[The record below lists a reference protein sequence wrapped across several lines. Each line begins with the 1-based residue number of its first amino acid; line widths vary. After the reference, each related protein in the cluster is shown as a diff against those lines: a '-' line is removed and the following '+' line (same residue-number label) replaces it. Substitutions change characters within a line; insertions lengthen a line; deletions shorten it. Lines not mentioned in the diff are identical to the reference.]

1 MKAHIAN
8 LWKMFESL
16 CNTALVQVFLV
27 FVDFITFSQSSLLW
41 LICLYTFKNGRS
53 MLLQNMARDI
63 PIEILFNGTNR
74 EKLCSAKFSTRI
86 YQNWSLAAS
95 DLFYMFTSMS
105 APILST
111 NFSHVQ
117 AMQIIFKFMFWL
129 HCKRKPFNFLTV
141 TVWRYFSLVVG

>member
-1 MKAHIAN
+1 
-8 LWKMFESL
+8 MFESL

-63 PIEILFNGTNR
+63 PIEILFNGINR

-105 APILST
+105 CSSHAD
-111 NFSHVQ
+111 NFQIHVL
-117 AMQIIFKFMFWL
+117 AAL
-129 HCKRKPFNFLTV
+129 
-141 TVWRYFSLVVG
+141 